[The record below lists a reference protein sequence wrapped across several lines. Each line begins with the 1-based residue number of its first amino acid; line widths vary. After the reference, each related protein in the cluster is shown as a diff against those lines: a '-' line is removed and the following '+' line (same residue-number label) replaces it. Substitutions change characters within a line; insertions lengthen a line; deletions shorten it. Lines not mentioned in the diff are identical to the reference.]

1 MRALIAKFPP
11 ALCALWA
18 RRSGPGPTG
27 SGALGW
33 ASVLAALAL
42 GVAAS
47 LAVAEVGGDQATDA
61 QSTTTSP
68 SETTAAETQT
78 ETTTSQ
84 TQTTT
89 SAPTDS
95 QSSPKQSSP
104 APGGSGGRF
113 IVVLKDSTS
122 DPQTVAKEHGRR
134 YGLVTDF
141 VYTHAIKGY
150 AARLSAQQLDQVR
163 QDPAVQFVSADRE
176 VKAVGT
182 EALASG
188 DSAPTGVRR
197 IEAATTTTVHQAS
210 TAAVAVIDTGIN
222 LTHPDLNAAA
232 GKNCVRSNKSPND
245 DNGHGS
251 HVAGTI
257 AAKNNGSGVVGVAPN
272 TKLYAVKVLNQSG
285 SGTWSQV
292 ICGID
297 WVTTHA
303 KDADKNIKVANMS
316 LGGGGSDDQNCG
328 NTNSDA
334 LHKAICRSTT
344 AGVIYAVAAGN
355 SAANEANS
363 VPAAYNE
370 ALTVTAMSDSDGQPG
385 HNGSAPS
392 CRTGEADDKYASFS
406 NFASTSSDEGHTI
419 AAPGVC
425 IRSTWK
431 SGGYNTISG
440 TSMATPHVTGSV
452 ALCLDSSVPSFGCAG
467 KPPNEIIQRLL
478 ANAQS
483 HTSSNQGY
491 GFTGDPNNNPVSGK
505 YFGYL
510 AWDGGY

>member
-1 MRALIAKFPP
+1 MERQKAKPRRVF
-11 ALCALWA
+11 ACAVLLA
-18 RRSGPGPTG
+18 SLLSGFG
-27 SGALGW
+27 S
-33 ASVLAALAL
+33 SLAL
-42 GVAAS
+42 GGS
-47 LAVAEVGGDQATDA
+47 DETPSDQG
-61 QSTTTSP
+61 TTTQQ
-68 SETTAAETQT
+68 TTAAGE
-78 ETTTSQ
+78 

-89 SAPTDS
+89 ETTSTETTSPETTTETTSTQTTTDTPPTETTSGQTTPTTPVS
-95 QSSPKQSSP
+95 Q
-104 APGGSGGRF
+104 GGGRSF

-122 DPQTVAKEHGRR
+122 DPETVAKEHGRR
-134 YGLVTDF
+134 FGVVTNF
-141 VYTHAIKGY
+141 VYTRAIKGY
-150 AARLSAQQLDQVR
+150 AARLSAQQLDQIR
-163 QDPAVQFVSADRE
+163 QDPAVQFVSEDRP
-176 VKAVGT
+176 VKAT

-210 TAAVAVIDTGIN
+210 NAAVAVIDTGIN